1 MPIELKHCF
10 VFTGAPGTGKTSL
23 LEALRR
29 HGQRCVGEAG
39 RAIIRQQLANRG
51 DALPWANAEAF
62 KTLML
67 EQALATWQ
75 AHRETAGPVF
85 FDRGIVDV
93 LGYARLSRLDEPP
106 RAARSGERPALQP
119 PGVHRPGLG
128 GDLSQRYRA
137 PPGFRRSPAHR
148 TGDAR
153 SLCGVGLSVAG
164 TAQSRHRRAPGVRP
178 RPPRDGLRLSP
189 PHALPPAPPAPD
201 PASPAAGSCWREP
214 PAA

>member
-106 RAARSGERPALQP
+106 ALREAANDLRYNRRVFIAPAWEAIYRNDAERRQDFAEALRTERAMREVYAESGYRLLELPRAGIAERLAFVLA
-119 PGVHRPGLG
+119 HLG
-128 GDLSQRYRA
+128 TD
-137 PPGFRRSPAHR
+137 
-148 TGDAR
+148 
-153 SLCGVGLSVAG
+153 
-164 TAQSRHRRAPGVRP
+164 
-178 RPPRDGLRLSP
+178 
-189 PHALPPAPPAPD
+189 
-201 PASPAAGSCWREP
+201 
-214 PAA
+214 